1 MGRDP
6 LQHIDQVVVGID
18 PLQAAGG
25 DQALHDADV
34 VGPQLGPAKQPA
46 APPHG
51 NRAQGPL
58 DRVGVDG
65 HVRIREEDR
74 EPRAALAGI
83 GERRGEWVPRQQALR
98 LELAVYPG
106 KEARDDRLGMP
117 QAVIAL
123 LGTRQAQV
131 SGNPAAL

>member
-58 DRVGVDG
+58 DRIIPRHGLFRVTVQRCDFAA
-65 HVRIREEDR
+65 DR
-74 EPRAALAGI
+74 GSMARPVAA
-83 GERRGEWVPRQQALR
+83 
-98 LELAVYPG
+98 
-106 KEARDDRLGMP
+106 
-117 QAVIAL
+117 
-123 LGTRQAQV
+123 
-131 SGNPAAL
+131 